1 MEDYRKWLQSC
12 LAAGIPALTLDTC
25 ARLLAIVY
33 VLGGSMEA
41 FTHNEKLKA
50 EWQYAQKRLNIGD
63 GLTPD
68 EEGAE
73 LLREYADELES
84 HYENALA
91 NEDSGSPL
99 AKVHPEW
106 VVEFMNNRYNINHLW
121 I

>member
-1 MEDYRKWLQSC
+1 MVTIQGFKFYDEPGSC
-12 LAAGIPALTLDTC
+12 GCCPAFHNG
-25 ARLLAIVY
+25 A
-33 VLGGSMEA
+33 
-41 FTHNEKLKA
+41 TH
-50 EWQYAQKRLNIGD
+50 LNIGD

-73 LLREYADELES
+73 LLREYVDELES
-84 HYENALA
+84 FYEDAPT